1 MARCASCGSELKE
14 GSRFCSECG
23 APVPMKRTCPSCG
36 MEVPDGSRFCMYCGT
51 RLDAAEVPPA
61 ASGIS
66 VGSRNVIAGDIIGR
80 KDDIHISGN
89 ATILRSDDDTRKISP
104 CSICGRHTPMTEGYT
119 CPRCGRFVCSSCY
132 DDEHGICLDC
142 RRREI
147 EEAES
152 GYLAYLRDSI
162 RGPIGKIQKE
172 ALIKEAQKRDI
183 DAGKASL
190 MISSALKA
198 IGAEELSEVLSKV
211 DRDILDKASGIYF
224 SGKKGSEEEAYALL
238 RPLYERRSSNAEVLD
253 IYLQVLRD
261 ADRDAYVEL
270 IGGTGAASPVILTL
284 RIEDAAEAGQLLEA
298 EDMLREAK
306 LLYPESVMIKAEE
319 VMLLLRLA
327 HSLGISSYSEEAKKL
342 AASLGD
348 EGSILDRSYAM
359 KARIASGAEVDFLE
373 VKSELQSHKLYGRL
387 CKVSS
392 EIYVGTEMHDSASI
406 SEAIAF
412 ATPGVKIVVRPGT
425 YKETVS
431 FNKDIEIISLAAYEG
446 REIKAEEMPVIVS
459 EAPIDISSKLMMKG
473 IIMTSDGSL
482 KPEDIPDL
490 LKEKAA
496 GKLKAKEKEPEL
508 QAGNPFLRITG
519 TAELHDC
526 IIARVPETAIGLSG
540 GASLSFIDSCIAG
553 APSCGIYAEKESKL
567 KISGG
572 RISGCGIA
580 GLYSRA
586 ESEVK
591 NLSVSACMRGFSLDG
606 DNGAYTACRAFGNT
620 LDGICVSSGNPSI
633 SGCISLKNGRSGYR
647 FEHESHPVLS
657 DCRAESNALNGFFT
671 ADNSEAELKKCVS
684 ESNKADGY
692 RIDHGSKPV
701 LISCT
706 ASRNTYNGFQ
716 CFFRSKPLFMKCIAL
731 NNKMSGFEC
740 FDNSAAEFNDCKAS
754 ENEMDGFFFAGS
766 SEIKVALCKAEKNGR
781 GGFAAQL
788 SPSVSLV
795 ECSAINS
802 EGCGF
807 LSYESTIDCDKCI
820 AMHNKQYGF
829 CQGGATGTVVLK
841 GCKASCNIISGFYM
855 EGNTSGRLEDCC
867 SEANEDY
874 GFFIADNAAPSLIE
888 CNASKNKLSGFAFGE
903 ASVGEV
909 SQCFSSENGEC
920 GFILFDT
927 ANPVMKGCTA
937 SGNQI
942 VGYYITNNA
951 TGRFEDC
958 ISESNEQFGYSI
970 SENAS
975 PILSKCNALKNKKS
989 GFIFDGDSA
998 GEISGCFSQENE
1010 QDGFLFLGSSSAV
1023 IRFSKARQNL
1033 MSGFYF
1039 MDSTATV
1046 CESCISEANENAGF
1060 EVHDTSEPAIKQC
1073 SAMRNKGN
1081 GYLYSEEAGGPLE
1094 NCTSSDNDGCGYY
1107 IDSGANPV
1115 LANNEAHGNKKQDY
1129 LQAVLAK
1136 AQVKR

>member
-23 APVPMKRTCPSCG
+23 APVPMKRICPSCG

-162 RGPIGKIQKE
+162 RGPIGKIQKD

-183 DAGKASL
+183 DAGKASM
-190 MISSALKA
+190 MISSTLKA

-261 ADRDAYVEL
+261 ADRDAYAEL

-319 VMLLLRLA
+319 VMLLLRLV

-431 FNKDIEIISLAAYEG
+431 FNKDIEIVSLAAYEG

-482 KPEDIPDL
+482 KPEDILDL

-526 IIARVPETAIGLSG
+526 IVARVPETAIGLNG
-540 GASLSFIDSCIAG
+540 GASLSFIDSSIAG
-553 APSCGIYAEKESKL
+553 APSCGIYAEKESTL
-567 KISGG
+567 NISGG

-586 ESEVK
+586 VSEVK

-606 DNGAYTACRAFGNT
+606 DNGTYTACRAFGNT

-671 ADNSEAELKKCVS
+671 ADNSEAELRNCISESNKCGYRIDHDSKPLFVKCSALKNKETGFMCCDESAAEMNDCLASENAYHGLAADGISRPVCALCRAEKNGGDGFRTEDEAQASFSGCAAMRNGSSGFSANDKSCADCTDCVSDENEEFGFDSLDISNPMFEKCTASGNKKSGFFFHGESAAEADDCVS
-684 ESNKADGY
+684 ESNEAFGFEIVRKAV
-692 RIDHGSKPV
+692 PV
-701 LISCT
+701 L
-706 ASRNTYNGFQ
+706 
-716 CFFRSKPLFMKCIAL
+716 
-731 NNKMSGFEC
+731 
-740 FDNSAAEFNDCKAS
+740 
-754 ENEMDGFFFAGS
+754 
-766 SEIKVALCKAEKNGR
+766 V
-781 GGFAAQL
+781 
-788 SPSVSLV
+788 
-795 ECSAINS
+795 
-802 EGCGF
+802 
-807 LSYESTIDCDKCI
+807 
-820 AMHNKQYGF
+820 
-829 CQGGATGTVVLK
+829 
-841 GCKASCNIISGFYM
+841 
-855 EGNTSGRLEDCC
+855 
-867 SEANEDY
+867 
-874 GFFIADNAAPSLIE
+874 
-888 CNASKNKLSGFAFGE
+888 
-903 ASVGEV
+903 
-909 SQCFSSENGEC
+909 
-920 GFILFDT
+920 
-927 ANPVMKGCTA
+927 
-937 SGNQI
+937 
-942 VGYYITNNA
+942 
-951 TGRFEDC
+951 
-958 ISESNEQFGYSI
+958 
-970 SENAS
+970 
-975 PILSKCNALKNKKS
+975 KCNALKNKTS
-989 GFIFDGDSA
+989 GYSLFETADPVLTSCAASENQIDGYYITDNAAGSFENCVSESNKRFGYSVNKDAAPSLTKCNALKNKENGFTFEGNSA
-998 GEISGCFSQENE
+998 GVISGCLSQENE
-1010 QDGFLFLGSSSAV
+1010 ECGFKFSSDSSSA
-1023 IRFSKARQNL
+1023 IRFSKAHLNL
-1033 MSGFYF
+1033 MHGFF
-1039 MDSTATV
+1039 FDCDTAAV
-1046 CESCISEANENAGF
+1046 CESCVSEANTFTGF
-1060 EVHDTSEPAIKQC
+1060 NVTGKSQPTIKQC
-1073 SAMRNKGN
+1073 CARRNTSDGFRYEKEGS
-1081 GYLYSEEAGGPLE
+1081 GSLE
-1094 NCTSSDNDGCGYY
+1094 NCTSADNGGSGYLL
-1107 IDSGANPV
+1107 ICKERPSLMV
-1115 LANNEAHGNKKQDY
+1115 NNEAHGNKVGGFTESYCAY
-1129 LQAVLAK
+1129 LYRRK
-1136 AQVKR
+1136 

>member
-162 RGPIGKIQKE
+162 RGPIGKIQKD

-183 DAGKASL
+183 DAGKASM
-190 MISSALKA
+190 MISSTLKA

-224 SGKKGSEEEAYALL
+224 SGTKGSAEEAYALL

-261 ADRDAYVEL
+261 ADREVYAEL

-284 RIEDAAEAGQLLEA
+284 RIEDAADAGQLLEA

-319 VMLLLRLA
+319 VLLLLRLA
-327 HSLGISSYSEEAKKL
+327 HSLGICGYHEEARKL
-342 AASLGD
+342 AGTLED

-392 EIYVGTEMHDSASI
+392 EIYVGTEMHNSASI

-431 FNKDIEIISLAAYEG
+431 FNKDIEIVSLAAYEG

-482 KPEDIPDL
+482 KPEAIPDL

-540 GASLSFIDSCIAG
+540 GASLSFIDSSIAG
-553 APSCGIYAEKESKL
+553 APFCGIYAEKESRL
-567 KISGG
+567 KISDG

-580 GLYSRA
+580 GLYSNS

-606 DNGAYTACRAFGNT
+606 DNGTYTACRAFGNT
-620 LDGICVSSGNPSI
+620 LDGICISSGNPNLS
-633 SGCISLKNGRSGYR
+633 SCISLKNGRSGYLS
-647 FEHESHPVLS
+647 ENESHPVLS
-657 DCRAESNALNGFFT
+657 DCRAGSNVSNGFLV
-671 ADNSEAELKKCVS
+671 DGKSKAELRSCIS
-684 ESNKADGY
+684 ESNKCGY
-692 RIDHGSKPV
+692 KIDHNSKPV
-701 LISCT
+701 ISGCT
-706 ASRNTYNGFQ
+706 ASGNTQNGFQ
-716 CFFRSKPLFMKCIAL
+716 CASHSMPIFNSCKASGNAHNGFQSSSHCKPSFIRCIASK
-731 NNKMSGFEC
+731 NEQDGFHCINFNESGG
-740 FDNSAAEFNDCKAS
+740 EFNDCTAS
-754 ENEMDGFFFAGS
+754 ENAGS
-766 SEIKVALCKAEKNGR
+766 GFSFIGSSKINVSLCKAEKNNQ
-781 GGFAAQL
+781 GFEAH
-788 SPSVSLV
+788 SSSLISFT
-795 ECSAINS
+795 ECSAIHS

-807 LSYESTIDCDKCI
+807 LSIGSSIVCEKCF
-820 AMHNKQYGF
+820 ARQNNEHGF
-829 CQGGATGTVVLK
+829 YLGSIKVIQRNREDPDSGMICEFRTAEASVLK
-841 GCKASCNIISGFYM
+841 GCKASDNACSGF
-855 EGNTSGRLEDCC
+855 SVDGRIADSIEDC
-867 SEANEDY
+867 SAESNESF
-874 GFFIADNAAPSLIE
+874 GFGIWEEAAPSL
-888 CNASKNKLSGFAFGE
+888 
-903 ASVGEV
+903 
-909 SQCFSSENGEC
+909 
-920 GFILFDT
+920 
-927 ANPVMKGCTA
+927 
-937 SGNQI
+937 
-942 VGYYITNNA
+942 TNC
-951 TGRFEDC
+951 R
-958 ISESNEQFGYSI
+958 
-970 SENAS
+970 
-975 PILSKCNALKNKKS
+975 ALKNKAS
-989 GFIFDGDSA
+989 GFVSGDTAAVDFS
-998 GEISGCFSQENE
+998 SCFSQENE
-1010 QDGFLFLGSSSAV
+1010 QLGFLFCDSSSAT

-1073 SAMRNKGN
+1073 SAIRNKGD
-1081 GYLYSEEAGGPLE
+1081 GYQYSEETGGLLE
-1094 NCTSSDNDGCGYY
+1094 SCTSSDNDGCGYY

-1136 AQVKR
+1136 TQVKR

>member
-61 ASGIS
+61 ASGLS

-142 RRREI
+142 RRRDA

-152 GYLAYLRDSI
+152 GYLAYLRESI
-162 RGPIGKIQKE
+162 RGPIGKIQKD

-183 DAGKASL
+183 DAGKASM

-224 SGKKGSEEEAYALL
+224 SGKKGGAEEAYELL

-261 ADRDAYVEL
+261 ADKKAYAEL
-270 IGGTGAASPVILTL
+270 IGRTGAASPVILTL

-306 LLYPESVMIKAEE
+306 LLYPESVMINAEE

-327 HSLGISSYSEEAKKL
+327 HSLGISSYSEEAKEL

-359 KARIASGAEVDFLE
+359 KARIASGAEVDFHE

-412 ATPGVKIVVRPGT
+412 ATPGVRIIVRPGT
-425 YKETVS
+425 YNETFS
-431 FNKDIEIISLAAYEG
+431 ADNDLEIIALAAYEG
-446 REIKAEEMPVIVS
+446 REIKVEEMPVIVS
-459 EAPIDISSKLMMKG
+459 AAPIEVSNKLVMKG
-473 IIMTSDGSL
+473 IIMTSDASL
-482 KPEDIPDL
+482 GPEDIPDL

-496 GKLKAKEKEPEL
+496 GKLKAKEKKPEL

-519 TAELHDC
+519 TAEFHDC

-540 GASLSFIDSCIAG
+540 GASLSFVDSSIAG
-553 APSCGIYAEKESKL
+553 APSCGIYAEKDSRL

-572 RISGCGIA
+572 RISDCGIA

-591 NLSVSACMRGFSLDG
+591 DLSVSACMRGVFLDG
-606 DNGAYTACRAFGNT
+606 DNGIYTACRAFGNT
-620 LDGICVSSGNPSI
+620 LDGICIRNGNPNLS
-633 SGCISLKNGRSGYR
+633 SCSSLKNGRHGYLIER
-647 FEHESHPVLS
+647 ESNPVLS
-657 DCRAESNALNGFFT
+657 DCKAESNELNGFFT
-671 ADNSEAELKKCVS
+671 ADSSEAELRNCISESNKCGYRIDHDSKPLFVKCSALKNKETGFMCCDESAAEMNDCLASENAYHGLAADGISEPVCTLCRAEKNGGDGFRTENEAQASFSGCAAMRNGSSGFSANDKSCADCTDCVSDENEEFGFDSLDISNPMFEKCTASRNKKSGFFFHGESAAEAEDCVS
-684 ESNKADGY
+684 ESNEA
-692 RIDHGSKPV
+692 
-701 LISCT
+701 
-706 ASRNTYNGFQ
+706 
-716 CFFRSKPLFMKCIAL
+716 
-731 NNKMSGFEC
+731 SGFEVGK
-740 FDNSAAEFNDCKAS
+740 KA
-754 ENEMDGFFFAGS
+754 
-766 SEIKVALCKAEKNGR
+766 V
-781 GGFAAQL
+781 
-788 SPSVSLV
+788 P
-795 ECSAINS
+795 
-802 EGCGF
+802 F
-807 LSYESTIDCDKCI
+807 LT
-820 AMHNKQYGF
+820 
-829 CQGGATGTVVLK
+829 
-841 GCKASCNIISGFYM
+841 
-855 EGNTSGRLEDCC
+855 
-867 SEANEDY
+867 
-874 GFFIADNAAPSLIE
+874 
-888 CNASKNKLSGFAFGE
+888 
-903 ASVGEV
+903 
-909 SQCFSSENGEC
+909 
-920 GFILFDT
+920 
-927 ANPVMKGCTA
+927 
-937 SGNQI
+937 
-942 VGYYITNNA
+942 
-951 TGRFEDC
+951 
-958 ISESNEQFGYSI
+958 
-970 SENAS
+970 
-975 PILSKCNALKNKKS
+975 KCNALKNKGS
-989 GFIFDGDSA
+989 GFYSGGTSDA
-998 GEISGCFSQENE
+998 VLSGCLSQENE
-1010 QDGFLFLGSSSAV
+1010 QSGFLFCGKSSTITKS
-1023 IRFSKARQNL
+1023 SKARQNL
-1033 MSGFYF
+1033 MSGFCF
-1039 MDSTATV
+1039 MDSTSAA
-1046 CESCISEANENAGF
+1046 CESCISEANKEVGF
-1060 EVHDTSEPAIKQC
+1060 VARGTSKPTIKQC
-1073 SAMRNKGN
+1073 SVMGN
-1081 GYLYSEEAGGPLE
+1081 EKCGYLYLDEAVGVLE
-1094 NCTSSDNDGCGYY
+1094 N
-1107 IDSGANPV
+1107 
-1115 LANNEAHGNKKQDY
+1115 
-1129 LQAVLAK
+1129 
-1136 AQVKR
+1136 